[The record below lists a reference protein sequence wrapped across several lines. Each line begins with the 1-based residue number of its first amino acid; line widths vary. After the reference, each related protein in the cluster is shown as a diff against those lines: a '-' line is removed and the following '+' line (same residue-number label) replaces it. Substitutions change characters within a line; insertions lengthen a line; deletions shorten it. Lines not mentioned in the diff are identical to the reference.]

1 MTKKNLSNKFCI
13 LLILTIFLNCMHH
26 HHRHHGKSNKFMHKK
41 TTSELIN
48 SFESE
53 ERDSYQEPAKV
64 LGFIGPLEGTRILD
78 IGSGSGYFSFK
89 LALKGA
95 NVISADVNDEFLAH
109 INKRLQT
116 EPVKPGSI
124 VTRKI
129 QFDNPTLKPEEV
141 DKVLMVNVYHHIAH
155 RVPYMKLVRSGLK
168 KDGELILVDF
178 TKKKIPVGPPEDHKI
193 SAADV
198 KLELERS
205 GFSSIEVNE
214 SLLKYQY
221 VIRAK

>member
-1 MTKKNLSNKFCI
+1 MTRKILINKFFI
-13 LLILTIFLNCMHH
+13 LSGLTILLNCMHH
-26 HHRHHGKSNKFMHKK
+26 HHHRGKSNKFMHKK
-41 TTSELIN
+41 TTSELIK

-53 ERDSYQEPAKV
+53 ERDSYQEPTKV
-64 LGFIGPLEGTRILD
+64 LGFIGPLDGATIID

-95 NVISADVNDEFLAH
+95 NVISADVNDEFLNH

-141 DKVLMVNVYHHIAH
+141 DKALMVNVYHHIED
-155 RVPYMKLVRSGLK
+155 RVPYMKMVRNGLK
-168 KDGELILVDF
+168 KNGELILIDF
-178 TKKKIPVGPPEDHKI
+178 FKKKIPVGPPEDHKI

-198 KLELERS
+198 KLELEKS
-205 GFSSIEVNE
+205 GFTSIEVNE

-221 VIRAK
+221 IIRAK

>member
-1 MTKKNLSNKFCI
+1 MRKKNLSNKFCI

-41 TTSELIN
+41 TTSELIK

-95 NVISADVNDEFLAH
+95 NVISADVNDDFL
-109 INKRLQT
+109 
-116 EPVKPGSI
+116 G
-124 VTRKI
+124 
-129 QFDNPTLKPEEV
+129 
-141 DKVLMVNVYHHIAH
+141 
-155 RVPYMKLVRSGLK
+155 
-168 KDGELILVDF
+168 F
-178 TKKKIPVGPPEDHKI
+178 T
-193 SAADV
+193 
-198 KLELERS
+198 
-205 GFSSIEVNE
+205 SIEVNE

-221 VIRAK
+221 IIRAK